1 MRPLL
6 ALIIYF
12 IIIFIG
18 GALLAPWLYVL
29 AQHLPFP
36 HLAQAPFHRFEDRAF
51 LILALAGVWPLL
63 KALGAR
69 SAADFGLTLPYGQ
82 MKKFFGGV
90 LLGFFSLAVVAAIA
104 IGFGARH
111 FVADLTW
118 HKIIGTLLGAVAT
131 ALVVAVLEEI
141 LFRGGLFGGL
151 RRFLWWPIALL
162 ISSAIYALSHFLRH
176 GEVTGPIT
184 WHSGLDLLP
193 MLFRGFADFHELV
206 PGFLCL
212 TLVGILLGLGY
223 QRTGNLYFPIG
234 LHAGWIFWL
243 KIYGSFTIETNWK
256 LIWFWGSGKM
266 VDGWLAFIVLSG
278 AFAIFRFLPL
288 TEKRL
293 RYTINE

>member
-18 GALLAPWLYVL
+18 GALLAPWLYES

-36 HLAQAPFHRFEDRAF
+36 HIARAPFHRFEDRAF

-69 SAADFGLTLPYGQ
+69 SVADFGLALPYGQ
-82 MKKFFGGV
+82 MKKFLGGV
-90 LLGFFSLAVVAAIA
+90 LLGFFSLAVVAAVA

-111 FVADLTW
+111 FAPSLTW
-118 HKIIGTLLGAVAT
+118 HKIVGTLLGAVGT

-151 RRFLWWPIALL
+151 RRFLWWPIAL
-162 ISSAIYALSHFLRH
+162 IVSSAIYALSHFLQH
-176 GEVTGPIT
+176 GEVTGPVT

-193 MLFRGFADFHELV
+193 QMFRGFADFRQLV

-243 KIYGSFTIETNWK
+243 KIYGSFTTETNWK

-266 VDGWLAFIVLSG
+266 VDGWLAFIVLLG
-278 AFAIFRFLPL
+278 ALAIFRFLPL

-293 RYTINE
+293 RYTISE